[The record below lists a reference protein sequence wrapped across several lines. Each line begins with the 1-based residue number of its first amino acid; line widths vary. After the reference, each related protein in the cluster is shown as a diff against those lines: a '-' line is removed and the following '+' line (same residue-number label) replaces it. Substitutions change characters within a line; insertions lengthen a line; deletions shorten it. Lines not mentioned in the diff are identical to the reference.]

1 MIPELFSSPEKCCAC
16 GACLN
21 ICPKDAISFQSDKY
35 GFQFPVIDET
45 QCIGCG
51 KCVSVC
57 DFHNEETEL
66 RRTPIRGYAAVLHDR
81 VRLKQSA
88 SGGVFW
94 AVAEWIIKKGGCVF
108 GCVWDSEMNP
118 VHVCA
123 ESIEQLVPMQ
133 GSKYVQ
139 SDIGLAY
146 RQVKKK
152 LEEDRYV
159 LFTGTPCQ
167 VAGLRSFLKN
177 KSFERLFTIDLVCHG
192 VPNNAFFHQYIGFLE
207 KQYDAKVIDFH
218 FRHKRPDW
226 LNGCIWVKFKKK
238 NKTFTRELFHK
249 ESLYY
254 MRFTPNNQCCRLS
267 CAGCKY
273 ACSRRVG
280 DMTMGDFW
288 GFNKAG
294 ITLKYNKGLSC
305 VLVNDARVLSIINE
319 LDLELQEVSI
329 DSIVNGNGQLR
340 HPYYKD
346 EMWDQVM
353 EASANGEFERL
364 INEYNEEKASFIRRA
379 RIKKLL
385 PPRTLI
391 FLQKIVTKV
400 VR

>member
-21 ICPKDAISFQSDKY
+21 ICPKDAISFQADKY
-35 GFQFPVIDET
+35 GFHFPLIDES

-66 RRTPIRGYAAVLHDR
+66 RRTPIRGYAAVLRDR

-94 AVAEWIIKKGGCVF
+94 AVAEWIIKKSGCVF

-123 ESIEQLVPMQ
+123 ESIEQLAPMQ

-167 VAGLRSFLKN
+167 VAGLKSFLKN

-249 ESLYY
+249 ESLYFK
-254 MRFTPNNQCCRLS
+254 MFTQKNQCCRLS
-267 CAGCKY
+267 CAECKY
-273 ACSRRVG
+273 ACSHRVG

-288 GFNKAG
+288 GFDKAG

-305 VLVNDARVLSIINE
+305 VLVNDARALSIIDE
-319 LDLELQEVSI
+319 LNLELQDVTI

-346 EMWDQVM
+346 DMWDQVM
-353 EASANGEFERL
+353 EASANGDFERL
-364 INEYNEEKASFIRRA
+364 IIEYNKENASFLRRA
-379 RIKKLL
+379 RVKKLL
-385 PPRTLI
+385 PPRVLFFI
-391 FLQKIVTKV
+391 KKLV
-400 VR
+400 